1 MRKYYGVR
9 FFGGNRTCTIGQAN
23 EETGR
28 YSVACAVEVF
38 KTRAER
44 DEWIS
49 KEKRSA
55 PCGCDGGERI
65 AATKKE
71 CRGYRLGETIAGFN
85 EDLELSEFLR
95 YEE

>member
-9 FFGGNRTCTIGQAN
+9 FLGGNRTCTFGQAN
-23 EETGR
+23 ERTGR
-28 YSVACAVEVF
+28 YSVACVVEVF
-38 KTRAER
+38 RTRAER

-49 KEKRSA
+49 KEKISA

-71 CRGYRLGETIAGFN
+71 CRGYRLGETIASFN
-85 EDLELSEFLR
+85 EDLELSEFWR
-95 YEE
+95 YEG

>member
-1 MRKYYGVR
+1 MRKYYGIR
-9 FFGGNRTCTIGQAN
+9 FYGGNRTCTIGQDN
-23 EETGR
+23 KVTGH

-38 KTRAER
+38 RTRAER

-49 KEKRSA
+49 KEKISA

-71 CRGYRLGETIAGFN
+71 CRNYCLGETVASFN
-85 EDLELSEFLR
+85 EDLELNDFFR
-95 YEE
+95 YEA

>member
-23 EETGR
+23 KVTGHC
-28 YSVACAVEVF
+28 SVACSVEVF
-38 KTRAER
+38 RTREDR
-44 DEWIS
+44 DEWVNN
-49 KEKRSA
+49 EKISA

-71 CRGYRLGETIAGFN
+71 CRGYCLGETVASFN
-85 EDLELSEFLR
+85 EDLDLSEFWR
-95 YEE
+95 YGG

>member
-9 FFGGNRTCTIGQAN
+9 FFGGNRTCTTGQAN
-23 EETGR
+23 EVTGR

-38 KTRAER
+38 RTRAER
-44 DEWIS
+44 DEWIN
-49 KEKRSA
+49 KEKISA

-71 CRGYRLGETIAGFN
+71 CRNYCLGETVASFN
-85 EDLELSEFLR
+85 EDLEGNEFWR
-95 YEE
+95 YEV